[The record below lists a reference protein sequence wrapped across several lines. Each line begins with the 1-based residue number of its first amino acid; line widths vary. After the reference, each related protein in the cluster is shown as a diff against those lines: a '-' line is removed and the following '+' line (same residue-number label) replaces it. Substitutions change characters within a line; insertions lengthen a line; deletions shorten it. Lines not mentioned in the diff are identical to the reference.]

1 MARGPSI
8 VVGLDFGTTFSGIAW
23 ALEGSVDELEVISAW
38 PGGGNRTSVKVP
50 SVISYDGQRTYWGYQ
65 VRPFTEA
72 FRGVKLLLDESQETK
87 YTPSLASKVLLGKR
101 KTNAVQ
107 VVADYLKYLVEYAK
121 SVLQRRFGIPAKDMD
136 LRFTLTVPA
145 VWSDTAKDRTLNAA
159 IQADIRPQDITLVS
173 EPEAAALYT
182 LRSIQSNS
190 MAQNDVFIVCDA
202 GGGTV
207 DLISYQIKTLEPL
220 ALVEVTEGTGRIC
233 GSMLLDQRFEKLL
246 RDRMSV
252 NYATLSSKSKEAAL
266 SYWQD
271 RVKPNYTGKYDNDYA
286 DIDYFI
292 PLPGVADNPKIPIED
307 GFFQLSSDDVEDIFE
322 PIVHDV
328 EELIA
333 EQVAGITK
341 LGFVT
346 KAIVLVGGFA
356 SSIYLLRRLQKKNPA
371 VTVLQPPNAWS
382 AVVSGAVYR
391 GLEGNQVECR
401 VARRHYGIE
410 FSAGYIPYTHNAED
424 AYWDPLEERYK
435 VNRMTWYLQKSS
447 KICENDPIKMDFY
460 HTVRVKDAKE
470 ALSYSVDLHICNDT
484 HAPEVKNNRTMRL
497 CTLHSH
503 LGKIPRKLFERKR
516 NSRGVEYFKIPFKLV
531 MIPTSASLLFEL
543 EFEGVQYGCVRSKY

>member
-23 ALEGSVDELEVISAW
+23 APEGSVDELEVISAW

-72 FRGVKLLLDESQETK
+72 FRGIKLLLDESQETK
-87 YTPSLASKVLLGKR
+87 YTPSLASKVLLGER

-107 VVADYLKYLVEYAK
+107 VMADYLKYLVEYAK
-121 SVLQRRFGIPAKDMD
+121 SVLRRRFGIAAKDMD

-286 DIDYFI
+286 DVDYFI

-333 EQVAGITK
+333 GQVAGITK

-346 KAIVLVGGFA
+346 KAIVLVGGFG
-356 SSIYLLRRLQKKNPA
+356 SSIYLLHRLQKKNPT

-410 FSAGYIPYTHNAED
+410 YSAGYIPYTHNAED

-435 VNRMTWYLQKSS
+435 ANRMTWYIQKV
-447 KICENDPIKMDFY
+447 PAAFLTLLRY
-460 HTVRVKDAKE
+460 RVHTDQRYQV
-470 ALSYSVDLHICNDT
+470 L
-484 HAPEVKNNRTMRL
+484 
-497 CTLHSH
+497 
-503 LGKIPRKLFERKR
+503 
-516 NSRGVEYFKIPFKLV
+516 
-531 MIPTSASLLFEL
+531 
-543 EFEGVQYGCVRSKY
+543 

>member
-23 ALEGSVDELEVISAW
+23 AFEGSVDELEVISAW

-87 YTPSLASKVLLGKR
+87 YTPSLALKALLVKH

-107 VVADYLKYLVEYAK
+107 VMADYLQYLVEYAK

-136 LRFTLTVPA
+136 LQFTLTVPA
-145 VWSDTAKDRTLNAA
+145 VWSDTAKDRTMNAA
-159 IQADIRPQDITLVS
+159 IKANIRPQDVTLVS

-182 LRSIQSNS
+182 LRSIQGNS
-190 MAQNDVFIVCDA
+190 SSKNDVFIVCDA

-220 ALVEVTEGTGRIC
+220 VLVEVTEGTGRIC
-233 GSMLLDQRFEKLL
+233 GSMLLDQRFEELL
-246 RDRMSV
+246 RDRMGV

-271 RVKPNYTGKYDNDYA
+271 RVKPNYTGKLDNDYA
-286 DIDYFI
+286 DVDYFI
-292 PLPGVADNPKIPIED
+292 PLPGVADDLTIPIED

-322 PIVHDV
+322 PIIHDV
-328 EELIA
+328 EELIT
-333 EQVAGITK
+333 EQVASITK
-341 LGFVT
+341 RGFVT
-346 KAIVLVGGFA
+346 EAIVLVGGFG
-356 SSIYLLRRLQKKNPA
+356 SSEYLLRRLQKENPT

-382 AVVSGAVYR
+382 AVVSGAVHR
-391 GLEGNQVECR
+391 GLGGNQIERR

-410 FSAGYIPYTHNAED
+410 FSTE
-424 AYWDPLEERYK
+424 
-435 VNRMTWYLQKSS
+435 
-447 KICENDPIKMDFY
+447 
-460 HTVRVKDAKE
+460 
-470 ALSYSVDLHICNDT
+470 
-484 HAPEVKNNRTMRL
+484 
-497 CTLHSH
+497 
-503 LGKIPRKLFERKR
+503 
-516 NSRGVEYFKIPFKLV
+516 
-531 MIPTSASLLFEL
+531 
-543 EFEGVQYGCVRSKY
+543 

>member
-23 ALEGSVDELEVISAW
+23 AFEGSVDELEVISAW

-72 FRGVKLLLDESQETK
+72 FRGVKLLLDENQETK
-87 YTPSLASKVLLGKR
+87 YTPSLASKALLVKH

-107 VVADYLKYLVEYAK
+107 VMADYLKYLVEYAK

-145 VWSDTAKDRTLNAA
+145 VWSDTAKDRTMNAA
-159 IQADIRPQDITLVS
+159 IKANIRPQDVTLVS

-182 LRSIQSNS
+182 LRSIQGNS
-190 MAQNDVFIVCDA
+190 ISKNDVFIVCDA

-220 ALVEVTEGTGRIC
+220 VLVEVTEGTGRIC
-233 GSMLLDQRFEKLL
+233 GSMLLDQRFEELL
-246 RDRMSV
+246 RDRMGV
-252 NYATLSSKSKEAAL
+252 NFATLPSKSKEAAL

-271 RVKPNYTGKYDNDYA
+271 RVKPNYTGKLDNDYV

-292 PLPGVADNPKIPIED
+292 PLPGVADDLTIPIED

-322 PIVHDV
+322 PIIHDV
-328 EELIA
+328 EDLIA
-333 EQVAGITK
+333 EQVASITK
-341 LGFVT
+341 LGFQ
-346 KAIVLVGGFA
+346 AIVLVGGFG
-356 SSIYLLRRLQKKNPA
+356 SSEYLLRRLQKENPT
-371 VTVLQPPNAWS
+371 VTVLQPPNA
-382 AVVSGAVYR
+382 GAVHR
-391 GLEGNQVECR
+391 GLEGNQIECR

-410 FSAGYIPYTHNAED
+410 FSTEYIASIHD
-424 AYWDPLEERYK
+424 AQDKYWDELEEKFK
-435 VNRMTWYLQKSS
+435 VNRMRWYIQKSS
-447 KICENDPIKMDFY
+447 TIREDEPIKMGFY
-460 HTVRVKDAKE
+460 RTVRVRDAKE
-470 ALSYSVDLHICNDT
+470 SLTTCVNLYICNDT
-484 HAPEVKNNRTMRL
+484 YAPKAKNNRILKL
-497 CTLHSH
+497 CDLYSD
-503 LGKIPRKLFERKR
+503 LSQIPRRLFERKR
-516 NSRGVEYFKIPFKLV
+516 NSQRVEYFKISYKLV
-531 MIPTSASLLFEL
+531 MTPTSASLLFEL
-543 EFEGVQYGCVRSKY
+543 EFEGVSYGCVRSKY

>member
-1 MARGPSI
+1 MVNGNKNKLSELLGRLRGLSMN
-8 VVGLDFGTTFSGIAW
+8 LKS
-23 ALEGSVDELEVISAW
+23 SQ
-38 PGGGNRTSVKVP
+38 PGQVEATVTITGTSVKVP

-190 MAQNDVFIVCDA
+190 MAVR
-202 GGGTV
+202 
-207 DLISYQIKTLEPL
+207 
-220 ALVEVTEGTGRIC
+220 RIC

-286 DIDYFI
+286 DVDYFI

-346 KAIVLVGGFA
+346 KAIVLVGGFG
-356 SSIYLLRRLQKKNPA
+356 SSIYLLHRLQKKNPT

-382 AVVSGAVYR
+382 AVVRYVSADRKILESCGAVYR

-410 FSAGYIPYTHNAED
+410 YSAGYIPYTHNAED

-435 VNRMTWYLQKSS
+435 ANRMTWYIQKVITVSLYE
-447 KICENDPIKMDFY
+447 EN
-460 HTVRVKDAKE
+460 TVLPNLRGKG
-470 ALSYSVDLHICNDT
+470 
-484 HAPEVKNNRTMRL
+484 TMRL

>member
-8 VVGLDFGTTFSGIAW
+8 VVGLDFGTTFSGYAEMV
-23 ALEGSVDELEVISAW
+23 LFHYG
-38 PGGGNRTSVKVP
+38 TSVKVP

-107 VVADYLKYLVEYAK
+107 VIADYLKYLVEYAK
-121 SVLQRRFGIPAKDMD
+121 SVLRRRFGIPAKDMD

-190 MAQNDVFIVCDA
+190 MAVSN
-202 GGGTV
+202 
-207 DLISYQIKTLEPL
+207 S
-220 ALVEVTEGTGRIC
+220 VERLWRIC

-286 DIDYFI
+286 DVDYFI

-346 KAIVLVGGFA
+346 KAIVLVGGFG
-356 SSIYLLRRLQKKNPA
+356 SSIYLLHRLQKKNPT

-382 AVVSGAVYR
+382 AVVRYVSADR
-391 GLEGNQVECR
+391 KILES
-401 VARRHYGIE
+401 I
-410 FSAGYIPYTHNAED
+410 
-424 AYWDPLEERYK
+424 
-435 VNRMTWYLQKSS
+435 KSS

-460 HTVRVKDAKE
+460 YTVRVKDAKE
-470 ALSYSVDLHICNDT
+470 ALSYPVDLHICNDT

-543 EFEGVQYGCVRSKY
+543 EFERVQYGCVRSKY

>member
-8 VVGLDFGTTFSGIAW
+8 VKMTLFHY
-23 ALEGSVDELEVISAW
+23 
-38 PGGGNRTSVKVP
+38 RTSVKVP

-107 VVADYLKYLVEYAK
+107 VMADYLKYLVEYAK

-159 IQADIRPQDITLVS
+159 VQANIRPQDVTLVS

-182 LRSIQSNS
+182 LRSIESNS
-190 MAQNDVFIVCDA
+190 MVVR
-202 GGGTV
+202 
-207 DLISYQIKTLEPL
+207 
-220 ALVEVTEGTGRIC
+220 RIC
-233 GSMLLDQRFEKLL
+233 GSMLLDQRFEGLL
-246 RDRMSV
+246 RERMGL

-271 RVKPNYTGKYDNDYA
+271 RVKPNYTGKYDHDYA
-286 DIDYFI
+286 DVDYFI
-292 PLPGVADNPKIPIED
+292 PLPGVADNPTIPIED
-307 GFFQLSSDDVEDIFE
+307 GFFQLSSADVEDIFE

-333 EQVAGITK
+333 EQVAGIAK
-341 LGFVT
+341 LGLFT
-346 KAIVLVGGFA
+346 KAIVLVGGFG
-356 SSIYLLRRLQKKNPA
+356 SSIYLLHRLQKANPT

-382 AVVSGAVYR
+382 AVVRYVCADR
-391 GLEGNQVECR
+391 KILE
-401 VARRHYGIE
+401 
-410 FSAGYIPYTHNAED
+410 S
-424 AYWDPLEERYK
+424 
-435 VNRMTWYLQKSS
+435 MKSS

-460 HTVRVKDAKE
+460 HKVRVKDAKE
-470 ALSYSVDLHICNDT
+470 DLSYSVDLHICNDT

-543 EFEGVQYGCVRSKY
+543 EFEGVPYGCVRSKY